1 MEKRYQ
7 VFISSTFQDLHG
19 ARQAVSEALLRA
31 NCFPAGMELFP
42 AADAEQFEFI
52 KSVIDQSDYYLL
64 ISAGRY
70 GSIHPETGLS
80 YTEMEYDYA
89 VASEAPVIRL
99 LHKDP
104 FNALK
109 GEYIE
114 PTDDGRKKLRAFR
127 DKLTGGSL
135 VRFWSDPKDLMAE
148 TVFALQDIQK
158 RKPATGWVRS
168 DRIAQDAAELQIA
181 RLQARVSELELE
193 NARLP
198 EAVIDVEQVFAD
210 IEGETEIKFPRFDE
224 VKIEGLRVEGA
235 EGEER
240 YFVPMKELCWAL
252 ATAMTNSFV
261 DNAIVLDAIRLLD
274 ARALGKWSERQLYVD
289 DEQLAFRRAFAYLRE
304 RRVAEPQVL
313 AGFTEGQA
321 VQGDGI
327 GAMLARYGRHGATF
341 SQRTTWSL
349 SEAAAVS
356 ASNWYVKLTGQA
368 QNSTPA

>member
-7 VFISSTFQDLHG
+7 VFISSTFQDLQG

-31 NCFPAGMELFP
+31 DCFPAGMELFP

-52 KSVIDQSDYYLL
+52 TSVIDQSDYYLL

-80 YTEMEYDYA
+80 YTEMEYNYA
-89 VASEAPVIRL
+89 VASETPVIRL

-114 PTDDGRKKLRAFR
+114 ATDDGREKLRAFR

-148 TVFALQDIQK
+148 TVFALQDTQK

-198 EAVIDVEQVFAD
+198 EAVIDVEQIFAD
-210 IEGETEIKFPRFDE
+210 IEGVTQVEFFNDLPL
-224 VKIEGLRVEGA
+224 GLRSFEVETGGRSRLA
-235 EGEER
+235 EIPTR
-240 YFVPMKELCWAL
+240 DLCWAM
-252 ATAMTNSFV
+252 AVSMTASFV
-261 DNAIVLDAIRLLD
+261 QDDVERDAITLLLAKYGTLIAD
-274 ARALGKWSERQLYVD
+274 EEFYIERKQSGFV
-289 DEQLAFRRAFAYLRE
+289 RCFAYLRE
-304 RRVAEPQVL
+304 RRVAEPQII
-313 AGFTEGQA
+313 AGFTQRSSDHLSTSTTA
-321 VQGDGI
+321 
-327 GAMLARYGRHGATF
+327 F

-349 SEAAAVS
+349 TDAAAVS
-356 ASNWYVKLTGQA
+356 ASTWYVRLTGQA